1 MEGVFIS
8 DIQLIFSVLKFPFN
22 SFLKT
27 SFFSTKK
34 CFPSF
39 QVHLLLPHGSV
50 LKSLSNRCS
59 FKGLILMH
67 ELISVD
73 GLFPLKLVAFS
84 VFWFCFV
91 CQMILHYI
99 LGIVTIIFWRL
110 NNVSPPK
117 SIYFVIVLASS

>member
-50 LKSLSNRCS
+50 LKSNDAKAETPVL
-59 FKGLILMH
+59 
-67 ELISVD
+67 
-73 GLFPLKLVAFS
+73 
-84 VFWFCFV
+84 W
-91 CQMILHYI
+91 
-99 LGIVTIIFWRL
+99 
-110 NNVSPPK
+110 PPHAK
-117 SIYFVIVLASS
+117 C